1 MLGMNKYISEFLG
14 SAFLFCAV
22 VGSGIMA
29 ENITSD
35 ESIILFINSIIT
47 FFALYFLISGFN
59 EYSNHFNPAVSLAMY
74 FNNNISFKVLIIFT
88 IIQIVGAVV
97 GVLIANYMF
106 EIPLFNFS
114 TKNRIGINI
123 YISEII
129 ATFGL
134 VFFILISKKS
144 NTAIIVAS
152 YIAAAYWFTS
162 STSFANP
169 AGTIGRMFSDT
180 YAGISPENI
189 FAFCIAQIIGSI
201 IAVFLYKRFFKN

>member
-1 MLGMNKYISEFLG
+1 MKKYISEFLG

-29 ENITSD
+29 QNLTND

-88 IIQIVGAVV
+88 SIQITGAII

-114 TKNRIGINI
+114 TK
-123 YISEII
+123 Y
-129 ATFGL
+129 L
-134 VFFILISKKS
+134 
-144 NTAIIVAS
+144 
-152 YIAAAYWFTS
+152 
-162 STSFANP
+162 AN
-169 AGTIGRMFSDT
+169 
-180 YAGISPENI
+180 
-189 FAFCIAQIIGSI
+189 
-201 IAVFLYKRFFKN
+201 

>member
-1 MLGMNKYISEFLG
+1 
-14 SAFLFCAV
+14 
-22 VGSGIMA
+22 
-29 ENITSD
+29 
-35 ESIILFINSIIT
+35 
-47 FFALYFLISGFN
+47 
-59 EYSNHFNPAVSLAMY
+59 MY

-88 IIQIVGAVV
+88 SIQITGAII

-180 YAGISPENI
+180 YAGIS
-189 FAFCIAQIIGSI
+189 
-201 IAVFLYKRFFKN
+201 